1 MKRDPTDVE
10 LFDIAQSNS
19 EHSRHWFFGGNMI
32 IDGEKKSRSLF
43 RIVKDTLTPERRKNS
58 VIAFDDNSSAIRGFD
73 ITTIQP
79 ECPGKPSKFIQ
90 EKFMSHILLSA
101 ETHNFPSGVTPFLY
115 YEDTKAEFNAL
126 LEAKM
131 AEKWVKVNQNAL
143 CLVHYPPSL
152 LHKLKTAVANC
163 ELEALDRI
171 QLLKDVKRLCDA
183 QLVTPGEVLSF
194 LEA

>member
-32 IDGEKKSRSLF
+32 IDGEKKPRSLF

-101 ETHNFPSGVTPFLY
+101 ETHNFPSGVTPFPG
-115 YEDTKAEFNAL
+115 AEL
-126 LEAKM
+126 
-131 AEKWVKVNQNAL
+131 
-143 CLVHYPPSL
+143 
-152 LHKLKTAVANC
+152 T
-163 ELEALDRI
+163 
-171 QLLKDVKRLCDA
+171 
-183 QLVTPGEVLSF
+183 
-194 LEA
+194 